1 MMAKKF
7 KMKFGDYIS
16 QEKKRD
22 LNELD
27 KLLKELEEAQ
37 TEQERIEA
45 EDKIKKELISNSI
58 EKKTDED
65 HSKPP
70 QINEIE
76 ISTTEEVQHIALPG
90 YEFIRGESLKQEDT
104 EANSINRPTIDKQL
118 AIQNVLI
125 NYFEINPQEIV
136 VISESLRQSHLRE
149 KYHAYYTKIKETG
162 ILIVLNNQYGQ
173 AARIKNIETLENAQT
188 QLALLIA
195 MLENSD
201 KRTMDEIQGFE
212 AFNNIYTTQE
222 ELERLY
228 IEKINEYIE
237 SANQSNER
245 IEDEFPDN
253 ASQEGKLIE
262 TETNNEINE
271 TLIANQE
278 NIELSGSAEDIWKRI
293 QGQTIKSK
301 KGNKQINTIQDF
313 LELPISFIKRGKI
326 GNTLVRNILNTMLGL
341 EGGEKITSHMANEK
355 GRENKLKVENA
366 RILLKEKIIEG
377 GLGEKAQEEYEIY
390 INTSSAEDIWSEI
403 QGLSIQ
409 SNNQYDIKITTIN
422 DLLELSPRRIIH
434 GKIESRPVRE
444 IINTLLG
451 LEEGEKITSHSSN
464 KEGKANKSR
473 INRAIKILKE
483 KVLAGELGEEAQEE
497 YKKQL
502 EEKIDLNG
510 SPEDIW
516 SEIQGQTIKIIG
528 STNKQI
534 NTIQDFLK
542 LTFTEIT
549 RGRIGNTQVRNI
561 INAILQLEI
570 DKINSRSTKDEC
582 ANKINMLNNLV
593 IEGDLGE
600 EAQREMQTVIEA
612 QNIQTQIRE
621 EIEEI

>member
-377 GLGEKAQEEYEIY
+377 GLGEKAQEEYEAYSIENLENTENTIE
-390 INTSSAEDIWSEI
+390 INLSGSAEDIWK
-403 QGLSIQ
+403 SI
-409 SNNQYDIKITTIN
+409 KT
-422 DLLELSPRRIIH
+422 
-434 GKIESRPVRE
+434 
-444 IINTLLG
+444 
-451 LEEGEKITSHSSN
+451 
-464 KEGKANKSR
+464 
-473 INRAIKILKE
+473 KILKS
-483 KVLAGELGEEAQEE
+483 
-497 YKKQL
+497 YSKKNFNSL
-502 EEKIDLNG
+502 L
-510 SPEDIW
+510 
-516 SEIQGQTIKIIG
+516 IKLPK
-528 STNKQI
+528 SL
-534 NTIQDFLK
+534 FPSSL
-542 LTFTEIT
+542 
-549 RGRIGNTQVRNI
+549 
-561 INAILQLEI
+561 
-570 DKINSRSTKDEC
+570 
-582 ANKINMLNNLV
+582 
-593 IEGDLGE
+593 
-600 EAQREMQTVIEA
+600 
-612 QNIQTQIRE
+612 
-621 EIEEI
+621 